1 LFFPLNP
8 ECVLEAVRLVGG
20 GLVSLDKTEFDGALA
35 ELREQGL
42 KVTVFSALNETW
54 YIKDDGLF
62 TGYIVSGAELLELK
76 SANKLD
82 IRGIKSLG

>member
-1 LFFPLNP
+1 
-8 ECVLEAVRLVGG
+8 
-20 GLVSLDKTEFDGALA
+20 VSLNKNRFDSVLA

-42 KVTVFSALNETW
+42 EVTVSSALNETW

-62 TGYIVSGAELLELK
+62 AGYIASGSELLDLK
-76 SANKLD
+76 SANRLN